1 MAAARYAVNNLTATV
16 LDNLKDMH
24 DWTRL
29 EISDESTFQAQ
40 APERPIIRGL
50 PPRRL
55 YIHPD
60 DQIEA
65 LIQERATGT
74 PVPRDPVPE
83 WVLPIHLSEQWS
95 ISRFSAI
102 FDALPK
108 DPESKRSKRVVL
120 ATVHNDST
128 VVYYLMHEGMVKPR
142 QN

>member
-1 MAAARYAVNNLTATV
+1 MAQGSRDAVRNVTNVVLQNLR
-16 LDNLKDMH
+16 DQH
-24 DWTRL
+24 DWATL
-29 EISDESTFQAQ
+29 EVMGDHKDQ
-40 APERPIIRGL
+40 RPLIRGL

-65 LIQERATGT
+65 LIQERATGQAISQEAE
-74 PVPRDPVPE
+74 VE
-83 WVLPIHLSEQWS
+83 WVLPIHLTEQWS
-95 ISRFSAI
+95 IARFSAI
-102 FDALPK
+102 FDSML
-108 DPESKRSKRVVL
+108 ESRGPRSKRLVL

>member
-1 MAAARYAVNNLTATV
+1 MAQLSSSTAAARNLTNTV
-16 LDNLKDMH
+16 LQNLQDQH
-24 DWTRL
+24 DWTTL
-29 EISDESTFQAQ
+29 QVFEG
-40 APERPIIRGL
+40 PGYPRPVIKGL

-65 LIQERATGT
+65 LIQERATGQ
-74 PVPRDPVPE
+74 PMSQAPEEE
-83 WVLPIHLSEQWS
+83 WVLPIHLTEQWT
-95 ISRFSAI
+95 ISRFSAV
-102 FDALPK
+102 FDTLDRK
-108 DPESKRSKRVVL
+108 DGARGKRLVL

>member
-1 MAAARYAVNNLTATV
+1 MAQLSSAATAARNLTNTV
-16 LDNLKDMH
+16 LQNLQDQH
-24 DWTRL
+24 DWTTL
-29 EISDESTFQAQ
+29 QVVDGDGHQ
-40 APERPIIRGL
+40 RPIIKGM

-65 LIQERATGT
+65 LIQERATGQ
-74 PVPRDPVPE
+74 PMSQEPEVE
-83 WVLPIHLSEQWS
+83 WVLPIHLTEQWT
-95 ISRFSAI
+95 ISRFSAV
-102 FDALPK
+102 FDGLPK
-108 DPESKRSKRVVL
+108 TEGARGKRLVI